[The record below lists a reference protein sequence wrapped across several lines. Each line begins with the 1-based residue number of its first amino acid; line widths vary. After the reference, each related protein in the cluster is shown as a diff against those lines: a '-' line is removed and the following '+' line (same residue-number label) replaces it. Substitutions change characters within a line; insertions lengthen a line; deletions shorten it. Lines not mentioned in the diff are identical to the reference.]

1 MNFLLSEEHDM
12 MRKMVREFALNE
24 VAPTAGERD
33 EEEKWDMAIWHKMA
47 KLGLTG
53 IPWPEEIWW
62 GRSRF
67 FKLCTRFRGNIQ
79 GRCIRGYNTCCT
91 LFFS

>member
-33 EEEKWDMAIWHKMA
+33 RGRKMGYGDSHKN
-47 KLGLTG
+47 G
-53 IPWPEEIWW
+53 
-62 GRSRF
+62 
-67 FKLCTRFRGNIQ
+67 
-79 GRCIRGYNTCCT
+79 
-91 LFFS
+91 